1 MKILICNNY
10 GDICIR
16 LIERLKK
23 EKQEIY
29 LITGSQETQKNS
41 AFQTYAFP
49 YGSESI
55 PRIFNNVRP
64 DIMIVMGC
72 FDPLYSWRDEQK
84 QSVEYISGLSNLILA
99 AKHAGVR
106 QIVYA
111 STLDVYEQ
119 NGREEIVKETLPLA
133 GSLRL
138 KTFLQAERLLSEFAE
153 ESFEMSVLRFPE
165 IYGKLDYDR
174 FDVCQRMV
182 RECVENQKGTYYPG
196 IYHRILYMDDAVECM
211 MQCVFREKTES
222 MYWIRGEEYKE
233 EQIVDTLKKIS
244 EKSGSPV
251 EWESCSLE
259 AEEVPHRLELDH
271 KLCGYDL
278 VRIKYPM
285 ETGLEHLYHQCRQ
298 KNIKENKKKQL
309 KESAWE
315 KVMIPALETV
325 GLFILIVLLSRWL
338 SHTWVKDSLNLYLI
352 YVVIIAATYG
362 IAHGLFASA
371 LSSVFQ
377 IAVLVS
383 SSGIQVFSNDYSV
396 FVGILE
402 IVVVGVL
409 TGFMRDKYKR
419 KNNDLSDENTY
430 LSSELKDIEKIND
443 SNAYVKQIYEERL
456 VNYKNSMA
464 KLYEITAQLDFMES
478 RKVMFGAIKVIMNMM
493 DTKDVSIYVSSK
505 KSGYYRLNA
514 SGSEKAAGL
523 GRSLCIDHSS
533 SLYRTISKKEVF
545 VNREMNPDYPVYAGA
560 TYSGEEIEAVIM
572 IWVEDL
578 NKINLYY
585 TNMVALLCRLIEKAV
600 TRAILYEQSIFRD
613 ACLEGTEVLN
623 ETAMAKAIQTC
634 QEGRNQGLLEYVILE
649 TGIKDASVFEQVRRY
664 IRDTDVL
671 GLHEGTLWILLT
683 NTKTEDAQYVIAR
696 IEQAGLS
703 SQIVEWKE

>member
-1 MKILICNNY
+1 
-10 GDICIR
+10 
-16 LIERLKK
+16 
-23 EKQEIY
+23 
-29 LITGSQETQKNS
+29 
-41 AFQTYAFP
+41 
-49 YGSESI
+49 
-55 PRIFNNVRP
+55 
-64 DIMIVMGC
+64 
-72 FDPLYSWRDEQK
+72 
-84 QSVEYISGLSNLILA
+84 
-99 AKHAGVR
+99 
-106 QIVYA
+106 
-111 STLDVYEQ
+111 
-119 NGREEIVKETLPLA
+119 
-133 GSLRL
+133 
-138 KTFLQAERLLSEFAE
+138 
-153 ESFEMSVLRFPE
+153 
-165 IYGKLDYDR
+165 
-174 FDVCQRMV
+174 
-182 RECVENQKGTYYPG
+182 
-196 IYHRILYMDDAVECM
+196 
-211 MQCVFREKTES
+211 
-222 MYWIRGEEYKE
+222 
-233 EQIVDTLKKIS
+233 
-244 EKSGSPV
+244 
-251 EWESCSLE
+251 
-259 AEEVPHRLELDH
+259 
-271 KLCGYDL
+271 
-278 VRIKYPM
+278 
-285 ETGLEHLYHQCRQ
+285 
-298 KNIKENKKKQL
+298 
-309 KESAWE
+309 
-315 KVMIPALETV
+315 
-325 GLFILIVLLSRWL
+325 
-338 SHTWVKDSLNLYLI
+338 
-352 YVVIIAATYG
+352 
-362 IAHGLFASA
+362 
-371 LSSVFQ
+371 
-377 IAVLVS
+377 
-383 SSGIQVFSNDYSV
+383 
-396 FVGILE
+396 
-402 IVVVGVL
+402 
-409 TGFMRDKYKR
+409 MRDKYKR

-478 RKVMFGAIKVIMNMM
+478 RKVMFGAIQVIMNMM